1 MNKPPGS
8 LLHPEGAPALNG
20 LALNDQQAVALQTVD
35 LYSAGDA
42 DDGGLIFAGGEVTGL
57 LGGSW
62 AGPIGPVAD
71 EESGIED
78 LEQEGGQGQVS
89 LVRGESPP

>member
-1 MNKPPGS
+1 MSNSSIWWRGCT
-8 LLHPEGAPALNG
+8 GCAVNG

-42 DDGGLIFAGGEVTGL
+42 DDGGLIFAGGEVAGL